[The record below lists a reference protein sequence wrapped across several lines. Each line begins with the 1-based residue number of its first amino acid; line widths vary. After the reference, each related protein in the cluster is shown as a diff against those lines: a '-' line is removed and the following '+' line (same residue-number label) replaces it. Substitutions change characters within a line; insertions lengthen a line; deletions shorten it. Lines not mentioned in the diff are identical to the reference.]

1 MAKLLHHFSEVTLMI
16 THYNRSRSL
25 ERLLQSIEKLQCSFG
40 NIIVSDDGSKQE
52 HQDYIKV
59 LQKRMNFQL
68 VTTEKN
74 KGLGNSI
81 NKGQDAVTTPY
92 TLYVQEDFEAQ
103 PGFVEYFPKAL
114 QLMQQDGAID
124 YIRFY
129 AYFPYSD
136 SKPYAEGFSELIFKK
151 WKWSYFKYYQ
161 YSDHPHLRRTGFFQ
175 KFGRYKEGVNV
186 DQSEYL
192 MSLSFIKNKGK
203 ALFFNDYT
211 KVFDQV
217 NTATEP
223 STASYR
229 KEWRLSPNPF
239 IRTLRYAY
247 LQVIKSFR
255 FNFDY
260 LFYKKS

>member
-1 MAKLLHHFSEVTLMI
+1 MAKLLHHFSEVTLLV

-25 ERLLQSIEKLQCSFG
+25 ERLLQSIENLQCSFG
-40 NIIVSDDGSKQE
+40 NIVVSDDGSKEE
-52 HQDYIKV
+52 HQSYIRD
-59 LQKRMNFQL
+59 LQKKMDFQL

-103 PGFVEYFPKAL
+103 PGFIEYFPKAL
-114 QLMQQDGAID
+114 QFMQKDGNID

-129 AYFPYSD
+129 AYFPYPD
-136 SKPYAEGFSELIFKK
+136 SKPFGEGFSELIFKY
-151 WKWSYFKYYQ
+151 WKLNYFKFYQ
-161 YSDHPHLRRTGFFQ
+161 YSDHPHLRRSSFLQ

-186 DQSEYL
+186 DQSEYQ

-211 KVFDQV
+211 RIFDQV
-217 NTATEP
+217 NTAAEP
-223 STASYR
+223 STANYR
-229 KEWRLSPNPF
+229 KEWRLSKNLF
-239 IRTLRYAY
+239 VQALRYIY
-247 LQVIKSFR
+247 LQIKSLK

-260 LFYKKS
+260 FLYKKT